1 VEIYYAIALEFMNH
15 FQATL
20 TKIVLDKMPTIRK
33 IIDHIPKLVTREQND
48 LLLMEISMQEV
59 EATVG

>member
-1 VEIYYAIALEFMNH
+1 MEIYYAIALEFMNH